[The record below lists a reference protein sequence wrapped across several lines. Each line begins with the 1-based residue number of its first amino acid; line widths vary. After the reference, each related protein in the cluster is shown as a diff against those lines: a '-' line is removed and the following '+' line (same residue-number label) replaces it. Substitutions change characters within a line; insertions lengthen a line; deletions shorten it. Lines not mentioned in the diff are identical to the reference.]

1 MKRENRE
8 RFCLKYM
15 MQQYDELLACEKLGY
30 YNSCEM
36 ITIFII
42 EKNTKYVY
50 NFYTIF
56 VMEERLTVGE
66 ECACLTSKLVSI
78 SERYSMGMQRK
89 VQKVEKMRSIIQ
101 SLCESCESQSVD
113 IGDGCLQI
121 GKLEMVPKT
130 FVPQNST
137 VEITMNK
144 VLKNN
149 FQNGSYILEFFDA
162 EERVKNILSK
172 KELRKITDA
181 IFECIP
187 IDLFTLSDRIGNFI
201 FQFPSI
207 NTRITYELDKD
218 ESALL
223 YKLDMDE
230 RLGEENHFIL
240 QAELMDDGNIIGFG
254 IAECK
259 KAEAKIPFQI
269 GDTSPVCRTTLIDMD
284 SQMILARQD
293 TSFIKQIIFRMNFG
307 MQYGEQRLI
316 YNTEGEI
323 TNAIDMISGE
333 DVRVGQTI
341 IRSRENRIEKR
352 QYRKR
357 VEKVYNSKEFRSY
370 GKTQE
375 RDKALKDI
383 IALMNMG
390 DGGKVYLWD
399 PYLTLE
405 DLLETWYY
413 TTTYGMQLKAITSSE
428 IADKSRISVKEWI
441 KQQRDFIN
449 NRSNHYGIRMEIRC
463 QWKEY
468 GYHFHDRFLMVMK
481 GDEEPK
487 AWSLGTSINSLGNK
501 HHIIQSVKNPQM
513 IVDAFEELWD
523 ELDSEEC
530 LVWKKD

>member
-1 MKRENRE
+1 
-8 RFCLKYM
+8 M

-42 EKNTKYVY
+42 EKDTKYVY

-66 ECACLTSKLVSI
+66 ERACLTSKLISI
-78 SERYSMGMQRK
+78 SERYSMGMQHK
-89 VQKVEKMRSIIQ
+89 VQKLEKIRSIIQ
-101 SLCESCESQSVD
+101 SLCESCESQFVD

-121 GKLEMVPKT
+121 GKLEMVLKT

-162 EERVKNILSK
+162 EERVKNTFSK
-172 KELRKITDA
+172 KEWRKITDA
-181 IFECIP
+181 IFERIP
-187 IDLFTLSDRIGNFI
+187 VDLFTLTDRIGNFV

-207 NTRITYELDKD
+207 NTRITCEIGKD
-218 ESALL
+218 ESALH
-223 YKLDMDE
+223 YKLDVDE

-240 QAELMDDGNIIGFG
+240 QAELMDDDNIIGFG
-254 IAECK
+254 VAECK
-259 KAEAKIPFQI
+259 KSESRIPFQI
-269 GDTSPVCRTTLIDMD
+269 DDTSTVCRTTLIDMD
-284 SQMILARQD
+284 SQMILSRQD
-293 TSFIKQIIFRMNFG
+293 TAFIKQINFRMSFG

-316 YNTEGEI
+316 FDTEGEI
-323 TNAIDMISGE
+323 IDTIDIISGE
-333 DVRVGQTI
+333 DISVGQPI
-341 IRSRENRIEKR
+341 IRNRKDRIGKR
-352 QYRKR
+352 QYRQR
-357 VEKVYNSKEFRSY
+357 VERLYNSREFRRY
-370 GKTQE
+370 GKMLE
-375 RDKALKDI
+375 RDRAIKDI
-383 IALMNMG
+383 IALMNLG
-390 DGGKVYLWD
+390 EGGKVYLWD

-428 IADKSRISVKEWI
+428 IADKSGISVKEWI
-441 KQQRDFIN
+441 KQQRNFIS

-463 QWKEY
+463 QWKGY
-468 GYHFHDRFLMVMK
+468 GYHFHDRFLIVIK
-481 GDEEPK
+481 GDEEPN

-501 HHIIQSVKNPQM
+501 HHIIQNVKNPQM

-530 LVWKKD
+530 LVWKKG